1 MTKFDESKHPRD
13 EDGKFSSKGT
23 SKEYRQNT
31 SYAEILGD
39 VNGKKILKSG
49 GKSGALDPT
58 SKRARRH
65 ALRMYNEIYHRTTD
79 CAKISKITNISLNEV
94 QEIKEYIFVP
104 TKTYKYKNKY
114 GDEFHV
120 DYYQSESWRRLSE
133 GDPIEM
139 DIIFIKH
146 EQAELKLRKQ
156 GLNYNQAHRIVEE
169 KYNYKKAVDDWE
181 ANYDKDGK
189 KRRRKR

>member
-1 MTKFDESKHPRD
+1 MTRFDESKHPRD
-13 EDGKFSSKGT
+13 EDGKFSSKNT

-31 SYAEILGD
+31 SYAEILQKD
-39 VNGKKILKSG
+39 EISEDTN
-49 GKSGALDPT
+49 KSGALDP
-58 SKRARRH
+58 SSDRAKEH
-65 ALRMYNEIYHRTTD
+65 ALRMYNEIHKRSTD
-79 CAKISKITNISLNEV
+79 CKKISKTTGITYQEV
-94 QEIKEYIFVP
+94 KEIKEYIFVP
-104 TKTYKYKNKY
+104 TKTYTYKNKY

-133 GDPIEM
+133 GNPLEM

-146 EQAELKLRKQ
+146 EQEELKLRKQ
-156 GLNYNQAHRIVEE
+156 GLNYNQAHRVVEK
-169 KYNYKKAVDDWE
+169 KYNYKKAVDEWE